1 MIPRNIMQIYQ
12 SFRANPM
19 QILGRKYNITSN
31 INTNDP
37 NSIIQHLL
45 NTGQVKQE
53 QINNIATNMQNN
65 PIVNMIMVGRR

>member
-1 MIPRNIMQIYQ
+1 MIPKNIMQIYQ

-19 QILGRKYNITSN
+19 QILGRKYNIPNN
-31 INTNDP
+31 INMNDP

-65 PIVNMIMVGRR
+65 PIVNMIMGGRK

>member
-1 MIPRNIMQIYQ
+1 MQIYQ

-19 QILGRKYNITSN
+19 QILGRKYNIPNN
-31 INTNDP
+31 INMNDP

-65 PIVNMIMVGRR
+65 PIVNMIMGGRK

>member
-19 QILGRKYNITSN
+19 QILGRKYNIPNN
-31 INTNDP
+31 INMNDP

-65 PIVNMIMVGRR
+65 PIVNMIMGGRK

>member
-1 MIPRNIMQIYQ
+1 MIPKNIMQIYQ

-19 QILGRKYNITSN
+19 QILGRKYNIPSN
-31 INTNDP
+31 INMNDP

-65 PIVNMIMVGRR
+65 PIVNMIMGGKK